1 MIPKNRLIKAAEFLA
16 THIKADDFTINA
28 GYGDKLDTRFAQNGI
43 TQHIN
48 GARFNINL
56 SLAFGSKTGTAS
68 ANDLSETALLTLIEK
83 AETMAQLNQPDPEF
97 VASEGAHT
105 IPVVNNFSQET
116 AELPLEAV
124 VDGIKK
130 CVENALSRDAKV
142 SGITTREFDGRYLLT
157 KNGFSGW
164 DQSTTFSHSMTMK
177 KGGVET
183 KVSGS
188 VKNFTNFDM
197 DKMIKQ
203 LNNQFDA
210 LSKPET
216 FKTGRIPVI
225 MRPAAVLDWIQYM
238 FWMYQQRMAD
248 DGMTPYTG
256 QLGKQFF
263 GEKFTL
269 RSTFEDPELSTPAF
283 NGAGIPAD
291 NLNWVKNGVI
301 ENMQVGRDYAKV
313 KGIKPTF
320 NCNFVME
327 GGTTTEEE
335 MMQMVDRGIIINR
348 LWYIRPIDQKK
359 GEMTGLTR
367 DGVLYFENGKVQ
379 KAVTNFRWNEIM
391 YDISNRILAMGPTVL
406 QESYAKVPTIL
417 VDGFNF
423 VDVTTF

>member
-1 MIPKNRLIKAAEFLA
+1 MIPKNKLIKAAEFLA
-16 THIKADDFTINA
+16 THIVADDFTINA
-28 GYGDKLDTRFAQNGI
+28 GYADKLDTRFAQNGI

-48 GARFNINL
+48 GARFNIFLNV
-56 SLAFGSKTGTAS
+56 AFGSKTGSAS
-68 ANDLSETALLTLIEK
+68 VNSIDEAALLKLIEK

-97 VASEGAHT
+97 VASEPAHT
-105 IPVVNNFSQET
+105 IPVVNNFSKST
-116 AELPLEAV
+116 AELPLEQV
-124 VDGIKK
+124 VDGIEK
-130 CVENALSRDAKV
+130 CVANAISKNAKI
-142 SGITTREFDGRYLLT
+142 SGISTREFGGNYLLT

-164 DQSTTFSHSMTMK
+164 DEETTFSHSMTMK
-177 KGGVET
+177 KEGVET

-188 VKNFTNFDM
+188 VKDFASFDM

-203 LNNQFDA
+203 LNEQFDA

-216 FKTGRIPVI
+216 FEIGRIPVI

-256 QLGKQFF
+256 QLGKKFF

-269 RSTFEDPELSTPAF
+269 RSTIDDPELATSAF
-283 NGAGIPAD
+283 NGAGIPAE
-291 NLNWVKNGVI
+291 NLNWIKNGVI

-320 NCNFVME
+320 NCNFVMD

-335 MMQMVDRGIIINR
+335 MMKMVDRGIIINR
-348 LWYIRPIDQKK
+348 FWYIRPIDQKK

>member
-1 MIPKNRLIKAAEFLA
+1 MIPKEKLIKAAEFLA

-28 GYGDKLDTRFAQNGI
+28 SYADKLDSRFAQNGI
-43 TQHIN
+43 TQHIK
-48 GARFNINL
+48 GARYNVFLNV
-56 SLAFGSKTGTAS
+56 AFGRKTGSAS
-68 ANDLSETALLTLIEK
+68 VNDLDESALLKLIKK
-83 AETMAQLNQPDPEF
+83 AETMAELNQPDPEF
-97 VASEGAHT
+97 VASEGSHT
-105 IPVVNNFSQET
+105 IPVVNNFSLET
-116 AELPLEAV
+116 AELPLERV
-124 VDGIKK
+124 VDGIEK
-130 CVENALSRDAKV
+130 CVANAISKAAKV
-142 SGITTREFDGRYLLT
+142 SGISTLEFGGHYLLT

-164 DQSTTFSHSMTMK
+164 DQFTTFSHSMTMK
-177 KGGVET
+177 KEGIET

-188 VKNFTNFDM
+188 VKDFASFDM
-197 DKMIKQ
+197 DRMIQQ
-203 LNNQFDA
+203 LNTQFDA
-210 LSKPET
+210 LSKPEP
-216 FKTGRIPVI
+216 FETGRIPVI
-225 MRPAAVLDWIQYM
+225 LRPAAVLDWIQYM

-248 DGMTPYTG
+248 DGMTPYSG
-256 QLGKQFF
+256 QNGKQFF

-269 RSTFEDPELSTPAF
+269 RSTIEDPELATSAF
-283 NGAGIPAD
+283 NGAGIPAE
-291 NLNWVKNGVI
+291 NLNWIKNGII

-320 NCNFVME
+320 SCNFVMD
-327 GGTTTEEE
+327 GGTATEEE

-379 KAVTNFRWNEIM
+379 KSVTNFRWNEIM